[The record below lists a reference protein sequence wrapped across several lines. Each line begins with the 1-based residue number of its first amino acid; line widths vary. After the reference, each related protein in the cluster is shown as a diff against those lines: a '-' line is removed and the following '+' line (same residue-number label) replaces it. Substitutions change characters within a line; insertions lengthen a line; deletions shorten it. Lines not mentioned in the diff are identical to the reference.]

1 MIKESNL
8 AHLHTWGEKR
18 KVASSK
24 MYFQFKLFR
33 HSSIYMNS
41 QRFFPW
47 KKIHT
52 FGGSISHRQLMK
64 ECVMY
69 FGEVYNMGLIE
80 LQHNWLWMPF
90 PFVSQKNLWYNHLYL
105 HCLPKQKKYAWF
117 EGNSEIYSKWKNLK
131 DHSIIVALLLLL
143 YAGFGIGQGLSRIP
157 EKFFHICP
165 KRPPQGKPL

>member
-1 MIKESNL
+1 
-8 AHLHTWGEKR
+8 
-18 KVASSK
+18 
-24 MYFQFKLFR
+24 MYFYFSLLDIPQYTWIPNGFSLGKKPTLMGAQFLIV
-33 HSSIYMNS
+33 SS
-41 QRFFPW
+41 
-47 KKIHT
+47 
-52 FGGSISHRQLMK
+52 MK

-90 PFVSQKNLWYNHLYL
+90 PFVSQKKICDKTTIRELNTFIST
-105 HCLPKQKKYAWF
+105 LPAQTKNYAWF

>member
-1 MIKESNL
+1 
-8 AHLHTWGEKR
+8 
-18 KVASSK
+18 

-90 PFVSQKNLWYNHLYL
+90 PFVSQKICDITIYIYTACPNKKLCMVWGQLWDLFKVKKPQRSLDHRSITTFTICRLWHWPRAQPHSREIFPYL
-105 HCLPKQKKYAWF
+105 
-117 EGNSEIYSKWKNLK
+117 SKTAAARQA
-131 DHSIIVALLLLL
+131 IVTHHTAEC
-143 YAGFGIGQGLSRIP
+143 IT
-157 EKFFHICP
+157 
-165 KRPPQGKPL
+165 RPYQ